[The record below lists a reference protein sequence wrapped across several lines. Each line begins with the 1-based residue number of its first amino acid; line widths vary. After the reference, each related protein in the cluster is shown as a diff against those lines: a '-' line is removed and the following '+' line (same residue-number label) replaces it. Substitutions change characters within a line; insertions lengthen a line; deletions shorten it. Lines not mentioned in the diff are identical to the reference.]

1 MLTEGVALTFWLI
14 SAFSGRDLDFLTRSK
29 EQQGKKMLKV
39 GAHECVCVCVFVLGH
54 HRVIWMIWQKNDI
67 IQIQM
72 KRKRFVILFDV
83 LILAE
88 RGISVNDLQ
97 VAKQLVYS
105 FQVNLSLSNIYVSCI
120 FGSCV
125 IFPHW
130 ISNNT
135 YKSFKGELEELGYGT
150 IQKPKVGFHA
160 NEGSFIFSSTSAVGR
175 IRSKGK

>member
-1 MLTEGVALTFWLI
+1 
-14 SAFSGRDLDFLTRSK
+14 
-29 EQQGKKMLKV
+29 
-39 GAHECVCVCVFVLGH
+39 
-54 HRVIWMIWQKNDI
+54 MIWQKNDI

-125 IFPHW
+125 IFPH
-130 ISNNT
+130 
-135 YKSFKGELEELGYGT
+135 
-150 IQKPKVGFHA
+150 
-160 NEGSFIFSSTSAVGR
+160 
-175 IRSKGK
+175 